1 MVFVSRSVG
10 PFHILRKKYVFFSTP
25 PPLEH
30 LRAQVETAGLAER
43 LFPTH
48 GVGH

>member
-10 PFHILRKKYVFFSTP
+10 PFHILRKKYVFF
-25 PPLEH
+25 
-30 LRAQVETAGLAER
+30 RAQVETAGLAER